1 MDEMYLTRLGEGN
14 YDTGFDKALAEL
26 TEAGYQFFPGA
37 EGYEM
42 PDGFRV
48 TIYRHLPFW
57 MQVAKA
63 HKTWRERQGH
73 GMCA

>member
-1 MDEMYLTRLGEGN
+1 
-14 YDTGFDKALAEL
+14 
-26 TEAGYQFFPGA
+26 
-37 EGYEM
+37 M